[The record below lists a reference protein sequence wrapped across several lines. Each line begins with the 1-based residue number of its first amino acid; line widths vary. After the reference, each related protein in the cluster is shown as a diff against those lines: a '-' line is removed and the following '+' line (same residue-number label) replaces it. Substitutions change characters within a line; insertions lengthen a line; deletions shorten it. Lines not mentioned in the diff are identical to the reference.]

1 MTVLLGWQIVGRQ
14 IYGEINGR
22 HRLVLARFVTQISLV
37 LFIVLSDDYLLSFLV
52 EKENYGFWPF

>member
-1 MTVLLGWQIVGRQ
+1 MGRQ

-37 LFIVLSDDYLLSFLV
+37 LFIVLSGD
-52 EKENYGFWPF
+52 